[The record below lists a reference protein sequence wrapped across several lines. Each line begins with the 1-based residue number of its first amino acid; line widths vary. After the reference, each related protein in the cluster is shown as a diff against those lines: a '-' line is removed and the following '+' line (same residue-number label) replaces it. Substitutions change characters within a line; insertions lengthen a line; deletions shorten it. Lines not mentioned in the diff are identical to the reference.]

1 VKELAVLQRERRRL
15 RALARGPGRLAG
27 SLLAG
32 LVVLGVLAPATAA
45 QAEPS
50 IGQLENQIEQDS
62 IALEKVI
69 ENYNKINEQLKAS
82 QAAAAATE
90 ARLRPLQAQLD
101 QASAQVG
108 VLASLAYKGG
118 DLVRMDYVL
127 AAGSSADMVDRMTS
141 LDGLTRYQEAEVA
154 RFAATKQV
162 HDTEASRLAKLVAQQ
177 QRQHDQL
184 AAQKT
189 KITADLARLD
199 TLRKQAYARLAAR
212 SPTPPSTRVAPPYV
226 AGKAGVAIRFAY
238 AQLGKP
244 YVWGAD
250 GPNSYDCSGLTM
262 AAWRAAG
269 VSLPH
274 NAEMQWN
281 ALPHISRSSLRPGD
295 LVFYYNLGH
304 VGIYVGNN
312 QIIHA
317 PHTGDVVRLASVDRS
332 PPYGYARPS

>member
-1 VKELAVLQRERRRL
+1 M
-15 RALARGPGRLAG
+15 ARGPARLTG

-32 LVVLGVLAPATAA
+32 LVVLSVLAPATAA

-50 IGQLENQIEQDS
+50 ISQIENQIEQDS

-69 ENYNKINEQLKAS
+69 ENYNKLNEQLKAS
-82 QAAAAATE
+82 QAAAATVT
-90 ARLRPLQAQLD
+90 ARLQPLQTQLD

-118 DLVRMDYVL
+118 ELVRMDFML
-127 AAGSSADMVDRMTS
+127 AAGSSADMVDRLTS

-154 RFAATKQV
+154 KFTATKAK
-162 HDTEASRLAKLVAQQ
+162 HDAEAGRLAKLVAEQQ
-177 QRQHDQL
+177 KQRDQL

-189 KITADLARLD
+189 KITGEIARLD
-199 TLRKQAYARLAAR
+199 QMRKQAYARLTAR
-212 SPTPPSTRVAPPYV
+212 SPSAPSTKVTPPYV
-226 AGKAGVAIRFAY
+226 AGKAGVAVRFAY

-244 YVWGAD
+244 YVWAAD

-274 NAEMQWN
+274 NADMQWH

-317 PHTGDVVRLASVDRS
+317 PHTGDVVRLGAVDRS
-332 PPYGYARPS
+332 PPYGYARPG

>member
-1 VKELAVLQRERRRL
+1 MHRERWPL
-15 RALARGPGRLAG
+15 RALAGGPARLAG

-32 LVVLGVLAPATAA
+32 LIVLGVLAPATAA

-50 IGQLENQIEQDS
+50 LGQLENQIEQDS

-82 QAAAAATE
+82 QAAAAALE
-90 ARLRPLQAQLD
+90 ARMRPLQAQLD
-101 QASAQVG
+101 QASAHVG
-108 VLASLAYKGG
+108 ALASLAYKGG

-127 AAGSSADMVDRMTS
+127 AAGSSAEMVDRMTA
-141 LDGLTRYQEAEVA
+141 LDGLTRYQQTEVA
-154 RFAATKQV
+154 KFTATKAK
-162 HDTEASRLAKLVAQQ
+162 HDAEASRLAKLVAQQ
-177 QRQHDQL
+177 QQQRDQL

-189 KITADLARLD
+189 KINADLARLD

-212 SPTPPSTRVAPPYV
+212 SPTPPSTQVAPPYV

-244 YVWGAD
+244 YVWAAD
-250 GPNSYDCSGLTM
+250 GPDSYDCSGLTM
-262 AAWRAAG
+262 AAWRSAG

-274 NAEMQWN
+274 NAEMQWH

-332 PPYGYARPS
+332 PPYGYARPG